1 MQVTPGGWMYCH
13 SYCNAPLVFLLP
25 INKQSPSKVESSP
38 FFCSVQ
44 FCCRSMQHSCCGH
57 HYLRASKG
65 FFCCFK
71 LIRVEKW
78 AARTQV
84 SIARKKQMCSG
95 LTSLSAH
102 EQIRL
107 CSCKVLLTVCR
118 SYYFSPNLLPFLFF
132 SFFSSPPQF
141 LPASLLFWCTEA
153 MGTDTSAQ
161 TPWLGPR
168 EATIGSKRVL
178 YAAYCALAFGP
189 LDSPSKQ
196 YLSSIM
202 A

>member
-132 SFFSSPPQF
+132 SFFSSPPPNSYQHLCYSGAQRLWEQIPLHRHPDLAPGK
-141 LPASLLFWCTEA
+141 LPLVAKGCSMLPIVHWLL
-153 MGTDTSAQ
+153 
-161 TPWLGPR
+161 
-168 EATIGSKRVL
+168 VL
-178 YAAYCALAFGP
+178 
-189 LDSPSKQ
+189 
-196 YLSSIM
+196 
-202 A
+202 